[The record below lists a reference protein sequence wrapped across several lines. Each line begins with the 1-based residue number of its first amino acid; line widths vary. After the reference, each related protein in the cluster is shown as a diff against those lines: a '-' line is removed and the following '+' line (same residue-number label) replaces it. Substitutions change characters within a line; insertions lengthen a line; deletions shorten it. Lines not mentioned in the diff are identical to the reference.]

1 MEPPPAPART
11 AGVRD
16 PGLQG
21 FSPPGRPKDR
31 RRPAAHNCYYP
42 ASGRATMGAAE
53 RDDHVIVGDGQVAV
67 NGFTTEVREIVEY
80 FSGLPESSPLDRKLE
95 DALRMGVMAITA
107 TGTAQNIDHVEKE
120 FELLKSGFDQ
130 KLESVF
136 GERGQ
141 VAEIIARHF
150 GEDGQV
156 AEIIARHF
164 GEDGKLLGELLN
176 PNREG
181 SPLGLL
187 KDDLHRALGEIRD
200 KLGAQEA
207 ARSVAAKGTQKGRDF
222 EAWCEGVL
230 GLAAKANGDTLV
242 NTSYQSG
249 STGAGKKGDLVA
261 TLSGTANARI
271 VFEMK
276 DKSAVSLPEISK
288 ELRGAME
295 NRDASYGVFVA
306 KNKKSLPEAV
316 GWFSEYD
323 NGSMLACAVEDGE
336 GNAVLDGEMLIMV
349 YSWARARARAAAE
362 ARNEVHPKGREN
374 EVDTDLVA
382 EKARDIG
389 ERLEGL
395 SKIKRECGNVK
406 KSSEKIKG
414 LADEVQT
421 GIKADAGEI
430 IELLGGP

>member
-1 MEPPPAPART
+1 MAT
-11 AGVRD
+11 AG
-16 PGLQG
+16 Q
-21 FSPPGRPKDR
+21 S
-31 RRPAAHNCYYP
+31 
-42 ASGRATMGAAE
+42 
-53 RDDHVIVGDGQVAV
+53 DHVIVSNGQVAV

-80 FSGLPESSPLDRKLE
+80 FGGLPESSPLDRKLE

-107 TGTAQNIDHVEKE
+107 TGTAQNINHVEKE

-141 VAEIIARHF
+141 VAEIIAKHF

-156 AEIIARHF
+156 AEIIAKHF
-164 GEDGKLLGELLN
+164 GEDGKLLRELLN
-176 PNREG
+176 PNMKDG
-181 SPLGLL
+181 PLGLL
-187 KDDLHRALGEIRD
+187 KDDLHKELGVIRD
-200 KLGAQEA
+200 KLSAQEA
-207 ARSVAAKGTQKGRDF
+207 AKKVAAKGTQKGRDF
-222 EAWCEGVL
+222 EAWCEDVL
-230 GLAAKANGDTLV
+230 GLAARANGDTLE

-249 STGAGKKGDLVA
+249 SAGTHKKGDLVA
-261 TLSGTANARI
+261 TLSGTANAKI

-276 DKSAVSLPEISK
+276 DKSTINLPEISR
-288 ELRGAME
+288 ELKGAMD

-306 KNKKSLPEAV
+306 RSKESLPNAV

-323 NGSMLACAVEDGE
+323 NGSMLACAVEDRE

-362 ARNEVHPKGREN
+362 ARNGGRPKGQAN
-374 EVDTDLVA
+374 EVDVDLVA

-395 SKIKRECGNVK
+395 SKIKRECSNVK
-406 KSSEKIKG
+406 KSSEKIKE
-414 LADEVQT
+414 LADGVQT
-421 GIKADAGEI
+421 SIKADAGEI